1 MTSLMSTTS
10 APRWKRTL
18 AHALRLTRTSA
29 RSEPAPIEPLREL
42 CRELVADLAP
52 VQRYELGLCIAHARS
67 AEDIWHLRSHLF
79 GVISLQHGEHVA
91 RERLQRLDARWRNRQ

>member
-1 MTSLMSTTS
+1 MSTTP

-18 AHALRLTRTSA
+18 AHALQFTRRSA
-29 RSEPAPIEPLREL
+29 RVEPAPAIEELREL
-42 CRELVADLAP
+42 CRALVADLGA
-52 VQRYELGLCIAHARS
+52 VQRLELGLRIAHARS

-91 RERLQRLDARWRNRQ
+91 RERLQQLDMRWR